1 VSTLGEARG
10 AVRARDFDLVLT
22 DVMLGGDSGLDL
34 VRELRADG
42 FEGAITVMTA
52 FGTVES
58 AVTAMRD
65 GADDFVQK
73 PLSMQGLAVRV
84 TKWLEHRELARRAQ
98 LYERLEAAKFHEQQ
112 PMLGN
117 SPAWRG
123 AIDMADR
130 LARLPLGQAEP
141 GMPSPLPAVLIIGE
155 TGTGKGVMA
164 RYLHQRASLGDK
176 SRPPF
181 VHVNC
186 SALPATLV
194 EAEVFGHEKGAFT
207 DAKDA
212 RPGLFEMADCGT
224 IFLDEIA
231 DMPIEMQAKLLLV
244 VEHGTYRR
252 VGGTKERSV
261 RARVIAASNQSLEDR
276 IGAGAFRRDLYYR
289 LSAFTIRL
297 PPLRDREDDAVT
309 IAESLVER
317 AARQFGRAALPVSGA
332 ARRAIMMH
340 DWPGNVR
347 ELSNAVQRAVM
358 LGEGPELMPVDF
370 GLAEPGPSA
379 PKPVAPAAV
388 AAPVSTGGSL
398 VFDFENGPHTADAV
412 ERELIVQ
419 ALSRTKGN
427 VSAAARLVGMQRS
440 SLRYRIERYGLE
452 RFVEEVA
459 NP

>member
-1 VSTLGEARG
+1 
-10 AVRARDFDLVLT
+10 
-22 DVMLGGDSGLDL
+22 MLGADSGLDL

-42 FEGAITVMTA
+42 FEGAIAVMTA
-52 FGTVES
+52 FGTIES
-58 AVTAMRD
+58 AVAAMRD

-73 PLSMQGLAVRV
+73 PLSMQDLLLRIS
-84 TKWLEHRELARRAQ
+84 KWLEHREVARRAR
-98 LYERLEAAKFHEQQ
+98 LYERLEATKLQEQ
-112 PMLGN
+112 PMLGS
-117 SPAWRG
+117 SPAWL
-123 AIDMADR
+123 AAVDLADR
-130 LARLPLGQAEP
+130 LARLPLGQGEP
-141 GMPSPLPAVLIIGE
+141 GAPSPLPAVLINGE

-164 RYLHQRASLGDK
+164 RYLHQRASLGEK

-212 RPGLFEMADCGT
+212 KPGLFEMADCGT

-276 IGAGAFRRDLYYR
+276 IAAGAFRRDLYYR

-297 PPLRDREDDAVT
+297 PPLREREDDAVVIT
-309 IAESLVER
+309 ESLIER
-317 AARQFGRAALPVSGA
+317 AARQFGRAPMPMSAA

-340 DWPGNVR
+340 EWPGNVR

-358 LGEGPELMPVDF
+358 LADGPELAPADF
-370 GLAEPGPSA
+370 GLAEPGPSV
-379 PKPVAPAAV
+379 PKPAAA
-388 AAPVSTGGSL
+388 AAPTTPGNANPL
-398 VFDFENGPHTADAV
+398 HFDFEQGPHTADAV

-419 ALSRTKGN
+419 ALARTKGN

-459 NP
+459 HP

>member
-1 VSTLGEARG
+1 
-10 AVRARDFDLVLT
+10 
-22 DVMLGGDSGLDL
+22 MLGADSGLDL

-42 FEGAITVMTA
+42 FEGAIAVMTA
-52 FGTVES
+52 FGTIES
-58 AVTAMRD
+58 AVAAMRD

-73 PLSMQGLAVRV
+73 PLSMADLPVRV
-84 TKWLEHRELARRAQ
+84 TKWLSHREVSRRVR
-98 LYERLEAAKFHEQQ
+98 LYERLEATKLQEQ
-112 PMLGN
+112 PMLGA

-123 AIDMADR
+123 AVDMADR
-130 LARLPLGQAEP
+130 LARLPLGHAEP
-141 GMPSPLPAVLIIGE
+141 GMPSPLPAVLIFGE

-164 RYLHQRASLGDK
+164 RYLHQRASMGEK
-176 SRPPF
+176 GRPPF

-212 RPGLFEMADCGT
+212 KPGLFEMADCGT

-276 IGAGAFRRDLYYR
+276 IAAGAFRRDLYYR
-289 LSAFTIRL
+289 LSAFAIRL
-297 PPLRDREDDAVT
+297 PPLRDREDDAVVIT
-309 IAESLVER
+309 ESLVER
-317 AARQFGRAALPVSGA
+317 ASRQFGRPTIPVSTD
-332 ARRAIMMH
+332 ARRSIMMH

-358 LGEGPELMPVDF
+358 LSTGPELTPTDF
-370 GLAEPGPSA
+370 GLPEPSQTPTRPA
-379 PKPVAPAAV
+379 PPAAPQP
-388 AAPVSTGGSL
+388 ANGGAL
-398 VFDFENGPHTADAV
+398 TFDFDSGPHTADAV

-419 ALSRTKGN
+419 ALARTKGN

-459 NP
+459 HP

>member
-1 VSTLGEARG
+1 MGEAR
-10 AVRARDFDLVLT
+10 AALRTAEFDLVLT
-22 DVMLGGDSGLDL
+22 DVMLGTDSGLDL

-42 FEGAITVMTA
+42 FEGAICVMTA
-52 FGTVES
+52 YGTIET
-58 AVTAMRD
+58 AVGAMRD
-65 GADDFVQK
+65 GADDFLQK
-73 PLSMQGLAVRV
+73 PLSMQDLPVRV
-84 TKWLEHRELARRAQ
+84 TRWLEHREVARRAR
-98 LYERLEAAKFHEQQ
+98 LYERLEATKLQEQ
-112 PMLGN
+112 PMLGV
-117 SPAWRG
+117 SPAWR
-123 AIDMADR
+123 AAVAMADR
-130 LARLPLGQAEP
+130 LARLPLGPAEP
-141 GMPSPLPAVLIIGE
+141 GAPSPLPAVLISGE

-164 RYLHQRASLGDK
+164 RYLHQRASLGEK

-207 DAKDA
+207 DAKEA
-212 RPGLFEMADCGT
+212 KPGLFEMADCGT

-276 IGAGAFRRDLYYR
+276 IAAGAFRRDLFYR

-297 PPLRDREDDAVT
+297 PPLREREEDAVV
-309 IAESLVER
+309 IAEALVER
-317 AARQFGRAALPVSGA
+317 AARQFGRAAMALSAA
-332 ARRAIMMH
+332 ARRSILDH

-358 LGEGPELMPVDF
+358 LADGPELEPSDF
-370 GLAEPGPSA
+370 GLVEPTA
-379 PKPVAPAAV
+379 TPVAR
-388 AAPVSTGGSL
+388 AAPAGAGSAASGSGGTL

-459 NP
+459 HP